1 MSEGEP
7 TTSTSARDASIG
19 GAIRLSAEIVIRV
32 SSIVATLWLTRS
44 MGVGLFGSFV
54 LALSIGLMIA
64 ELADLG
70 VNSVVVPWIVRSRRN
85 LRTLFLM
92 KAGLS
97 LAVLMLSAAL
107 IPIASR
113 LTSASPL
120 VLALCTIHFLAASW
134 IEMTGTALRALGRR
148 LDEAV
153 LLLVFRFFLVG
164 LIIGAPFGLTLEG
177 AALSYAAAVLAP
189 LGLSGVML
197 FLRARGPGDQVPGAT
212 PQAIL
217 RQAAPMGVNSYLAI
231 LSTRVELFLL
241 HAFHGAHLVGLF
253 GGATRIVES
262 LLTLPSAIAAGALP
276 AVTRD
281 LLKGTQGA
289 AQRMFGLV
297 VWIGVPAA
305 VGLALCAEDVL
316 GILGP
321 GFVEGAPALRILS
334 MALFLC
340 FANASLFHVLIAA
353 GDTAVIP
360 RLTAM
365 RVGVAAVLGVVS
377 IPALGAFGA
386 SWSFTAAEAVLFAA
400 LVRSAR
406 AHAPLEV
413 ARPLGLALLACAP
426 MVLVLG
432 LWPSSLLMSVVIGAA
447 LFSISATLIL
457 RRGTGAAGL
466 A

>member
-1 MSEGEP
+1 MSGGEA
-7 TTSTSARDASIG
+7 SASASARDASIG

-44 MGVGLFGSFV
+44 MGVGVFGSFV

-70 VNSVVVPWIVRSRRN
+70 VNSVVVPLIVRSRRN

-92 KAGLS
+92 KAALS
-97 LAVLMLSAAL
+97 VGVMAISAAL
-107 IPIASR
+107 IPVASR
-113 LTSASPL
+113 LTSTAPM

-148 LDEAV
+148 LDEAI
-153 LLLVFRFFLVG
+153 LLLVFRFFLVAF
-164 LIIGAPFGLTLEG
+164 IIASPFGLTLEG
-177 AALSYAAAVLAP
+177 AALSYALAVLPP
-189 LGLSGVML
+189 LVLSGLML
-197 FLRARGPGDQVPGAT
+197 LLRARSPGDHAAGAS
-212 PQAIL
+212 PRAIL

-231 LSTRVELFLL
+231 LSTRVELFLIQ
-241 HAFHGAHLVGLF
+241 AFHGPHLVGLF

-276 AVTRD
+276 SVTRD

-305 VGLALCAEDVL
+305 VGLSLCAEDVL
-316 GILGP
+316 RILGP
-321 GFVEGAPALRILS
+321 GFVEGAAALRILS
-334 MALFLC
+334 VALFLC

-353 GDTAVIP
+353 SDTARIP

-365 RVGVAAVLGVVS
+365 RVAVAAALGAVL
-377 IPALGAFGA
+377 IPALGISGA
-386 SWSFTAAEAVLFAA
+386 AGSFTGAEATLFAA

-406 AHAPLEV
+406 AHAPLDV
-413 ARPLGLALLACAP
+413 ARPLGFALLACAP

-432 LWPSSLLMSVVIGAA
+432 LWPSSLVASIGIGAA
-447 LFSISATLIL
+447 LFAVSAVLIL
-457 RRGTGAAGL
+457 RRGTAAAGL